1 MSTLMDRVPLP
12 VQGFALHAV
21 FALPQPLRRLIAGPP
36 VRRDG
41 LELAL
46 DAQLLLRMLALSDTS
61 LTKGTAVEARAH
73 LELTRDL
80 VAGPALT
87 GVRTRDLDI
96 PSSDGAGDPGSPSGP
111 VPARLYEPVNLP
123 AGSPL
128 LIYFHGGGWVIGSVE
143 THDATCRYLAR
154 NAHVRVLSVG
164 YRLAPEHPFPAAADD
179 AFTAFRFATRNAD
192 ALGADASAI
201 AVGGDSAGANLAAS
215 VCLQAMKNG
224 ARPVFQLLF
233 YPVTDMTTRR
243 RSRDVFAD
251 GFFLTDDDMTW
262 FVDHYC
268 PDVGQRGDPR
278 LSVLLAEDLRGLP
291 PAYVVTAGFDPLR
304 DEGNAF
310 ADRLREAG
318 VPVVK
323 RQHDD
328 LIHGF
333 VSFLNLGARFRE
345 AVAEAAGALRT
356 GLALRSRANVVDIFR
371 PTA

>member
-12 VQGFALHAV
+12 LQGMALHAV
-21 FALPQPLRRLIAGPP
+21 FALPRPFRRLIAGPP
-36 VRRDG
+36 IRRDG

-46 DAQLLLRMLALSDTS
+46 DAQLLLRMVALTDNQ
-61 LTKGTAVEARAH
+61 LVGTTPTAARAH
-73 LELTRDL
+73 IEAAKNL
-80 VAGPALT
+80 VAAPMIT
-87 GVRTRDLDI
+87 GVQTRDLDI
-96 PSSDGAGDPGSPSGP
+96 PTDDGPI
-111 VPARLYEPVNLP
+111 PARLYEPVNLP

-128 LIYFHGGGWVIGSVE
+128 LVYFHGGGWVIGSIE
-143 THDATCRYLAR
+143 THDSTCRYLAR

-164 YRLAPEHPFPAAADD
+164 YRLAPEHRFPTAARDALAAFQFASREADD
-179 AFTAFRFATRNAD
+179 
-192 ALGADASAI
+192 LGADSAAI

-215 VCLQAMKNG
+215 VCLQATKNG
-224 ARPVFQLLF
+224 SRPVFQLLF
-233 YPVTDMTTRR
+233 YPTTDATTRR
-243 RSRDVFAD
+243 RSRDLFAD

-262 FVDHYC
+262 YLDHYC
-268 PDVGQRGDPR
+268 PDIEQRHDPR
-278 LSVLLAEDLRGLP
+278 VSVLLAEDLRGLP
-291 PAYVVTAGFDPLR
+291 PAYVATAGFDPLR

-310 ADRLREAG
+310 ADRLRDAG

-333 VSFLNLGARFRE
+333 VSFLNIGSRFRE